1 LLIAKEKMK
10 DLIER
15 LHKKYSLTDIENQ
28 RENFVYLTIRKENAI
43 DLVTYLK
50 DYEGFSHFVLLSCV
64 DWIEDGKFQL
74 TYFLNQ
80 PNKKYD
86 IAIRTMIDRENAEMQ
101 SAHHLWKHI
110 ETYQRELREMYGIN
124 FPESPRIEENFILEG
139 WDDIPPMRREFD
151 TKKYSEETFFPR
163 EGRISY
169 DPATYM
175 KEKLYPNAPTT
186 AKVIKK
192 DE

>member
-1 LLIAKEKMK
+1 MK

-15 LHKKYSLTDIENQ
+15 LHIKYSLTDIEHQ

-80 PNKKYD
+80 PNKKFD
-86 IAIRTMIDRENAEMQ
+86 IAIRTMIPRENAEMQ
-101 SAHHLWKHI
+101 SSHHLWKQI
-110 ETYQRELREMYGIN
+110 VTYQRELREMYGIN
-124 FPESPRIEENFILEG
+124 FPGSPGIEENFILEG
-139 WDDIPPMRREFD
+139 WDEIPPMRREFD

-163 EGRISY
+163 EGRKTY

-175 KEKLYPNAPTT
+175 KDKLYPNAPIT
-186 AKVIKK
+186 AKVNKK